1 MSISRNFVAFLSLSV
16 LAGCGKGPVLDPAGE
31 LPEVGTG
38 DGSGG
43 IVEGGSDEG
52 SEGLEDSSTGV
63 EHGGGGGSSGAAEGG
78 SCGSTGGE
86 ESTGAVED
94 ETGGGDPACAWDVL
108 LGCICDDEP
117 SPIEADAF
125 GCWCGGSGAVEVP
138 WEFCE

>member
-43 IVEGGSDEG
+43 IVEDGSDEG

-63 EHGGGGGSSGAAEGG
+63 EHGGGGGSSGAAVEGT
-78 SCGSTGGE
+78 CGSTGGD
-86 ESTGAVED
+86 SSGAVED
-94 ETGGGDPACAWDVL
+94 ETGDEQGCTWNVL
-108 LGCICDDEP
+108 LGCICDGKL

-125 GCWCGGSGAVEVP
+125 GCWCGGTGVVEVP
-138 WEFCE
+138 WDFCE